1 MIKYNGLECVLLID
15 DDTPTNY
22 LHKLAIEKAGVDV
35 HIQVATTAMEA
46 LQFLSRT
53 GAFDAEGLPQPGIIF
68 LDINMPAMDGWEFM
82 EEYKKLSAAQK
93 ARIIVFMLTT
103 SLNPADMERAMS
115 IEEVVTFL
123 NKPLTSEKVNEL
135 VAAYYKQDQ

>member
-1 MIKYNGLECVLLID
+1 MTKYTGLDCILLID
-15 DDTPTNY
+15 DDSPTNY
-22 LHKLAIEKAGVDV
+22 IHKLAIEQAGVDT

-46 LQFLSRT
+46 LAFLTRSN
-53 GAFDAEGLPQPGIIF
+53 GFDGSALPQPGIIF

-123 NKPLTSEKVNEL
+123 NKPLTPEKVNEL